1 MQLDGVTLPDNMTW
15 PDELDWEPVAQA
27 VERTIPGNQI
37 VDETALTGGRPI
49 TLRIPW
55 VDRATVDQ
63 LQVLR
68 EQVATAMTLTL
79 PGGAQHQVRWRRDGD
94 QALEAEPH
102 WPEAPDVIGPDSRY
116 DVTLR
121 LMEV

>member
-1 MQLDGVTLPDNMTW
+1 MHW

-27 VERTIPGNQI
+27 AERTIPGAQI
-37 VDETALTGGRPI
+37 VDQTALTGGRPI
-49 TLRIPW
+49 TLEIPW
-55 VDRATVDQ
+55 VARSTVDQ
-63 LQVLR
+63 LQQLR

-79 PGGAQHQVRWRRDGD
+79 PGGAQHQVRWRRGDG
-94 QALEAEPH
+94 QALEVEAH
-102 WPEAPDVIGPDSRY
+102 WPEAPDVIGPDTRY